1 VATETTDKSGEART
15 NSDADEKLLKQIRED
30 FAYHRSYW
38 HDNYEESSKD
48 MDCVAAKPPKDFTD
62 DREGRPCIWPD
73 ETTQYINSAN
83 NNLRQSPRSIK
94 LSPREGATD
103 EDAEH
108 RQAYI
113 RGIEDASKG
122 ASIYTT
128 GYESAVQCAFGFWR
142 LTTVITG
149 PKGEQEPRL
158 KRIPNWAT
166 VFPDPECLEA
176 DFSDQ
181 DVCFVIDSMRESK
194 FARKYPKAQKRS
206 FTSEDRVV
214 APDFLNGGNVVV
226 AEYWTRECEETEDGE
241 KTYKVTQRITN
252 GVEILETHEWLGSWI
267 PIIGVFGKEIYIKDG
282 GQSKRLF
289 LSMIRTGR
297 PAQQM
302 MAYIASQEAEEFGQ
316 MPRAS
321 WVGWENQFAH
331 AAETWDVAHR
341 TPISRLEAKVP
352 TDWNSQWGPPQ
363 LPTRPQFMPNPN
375 PYEMAYER
383 WRRSHQAAV
392 AGSPLPTDAQKVND
406 KSGIALEKITDAG
419 MLGNF
424 HFTDNF
430 ARALCN
436 TGEQINELITKLA
449 ETDSLPKELLG
460 KDQKGED
467 LKLTVAGKDFV
478 VPPESSEHL
487 PEANYFFAH
496 RGKFTVTISD
506 GASKQS
512 ERDDQAELADKIFET
527 VEGLAQILPPGA
539 VAKILAIA
547 IKMKNLGAMGDELV
561 DVIDPKDNTGQQLQQ
576 AQQQIQAAQQAAQEM
591 QAEIQKLKLERAG
604 KVIENE
610 YKSQAKD
617 KELTVMQAIA
627 QLNADLKMYIANVAT
642 KAQSVSERERLFQ
655 ETQIENHHAAH
666 DAGLQASDQA
676 HERDMATR
684 AAAVQQAAQVADQ
697 QHQQTMAT
705 QPEPD
710 VQG

>member
-1 VATETTDKSGEART
+1 VADDKDKSTDPSKGPG
-15 NSDADEKLLKQIRED
+15 DADEALLKQIRED
-30 FAYHRSYW
+30 FGYVKSYW
-38 HDNYEESSKD
+38 HDNYEESAKD
-48 MDCVAAKPPKDFTD
+48 MDCVAAIPPKDFTD
-62 DREGRPCIWPD
+62 DRTGRPCIWPD
-73 ETTQYINSAN
+73 ETSQYINQAN
-83 NNLRQSPRSIK
+83 NNLRQNKRSIK

-103 EDAEH
+103 VDAEH

-113 RGIEDASKG
+113 RGIEDASKA

-142 LTTVITG
+142 VTTVITG

-158 KRIPNWAT
+158 KRIPNWNT
-166 VFPDPECLEA
+166 VYPDPDAREA
-176 DFSDQ
+176 DGSDQ
-181 DVCFVIDSMRESK
+181 DICFVIDSMREST

-206 FTSEDRVV
+206 FSSEDRIV

-226 AEYWTRECEETEDGE
+226 AEYWTRECSETEDGE

-252 GVEILETHEWLGSWI
+252 GVEILETHDWLGSWI
-267 PIIGVFGKEIYIKDG
+267 PIIGVFGKEIYVKNG

-289 LSMIRTGR
+289 LSMIRNGR

-331 AAETWDVAHR
+331 AEETWDVAHR

-352 TDWNSQWGPPQ
+352 VDWNPQWGPPQ

-430 ARALCN
+430 GRALQN
-436 TGEQINELITKLA
+436 TGEQLNELITKLA
-449 ETDSLPKELLG
+449 EHDSLPDQLLG
-460 KDQKGED
+460 KDQKGD
-467 LKLTVAGKDFV
+467 DVKLNVARRNQPQ
-478 VPPESSEHL
+478 VPPESSDEL
-487 PEANYFFAH
+487 PEANFFFAH
-496 RGKFTVTISD
+496 RGKFTVSISE

-512 ERDDQAELADKIFET
+512 ERDEQAGLADTIFQT
-527 VEGLAQILPPGA
+527 VQNLAQIMPPGA
-539 VAKILAIA
+539 VAKILSIA
-547 IKMKNLGAMGDELV
+547 IRMKNLGAMGDELAE
-561 DVIDPKDNTGQQLQQ
+561 VISPKDNTAQQLQQ
-576 AQQQIQAAQQAAQEM
+576 AQQQLAAGQQAAQEM
-591 QAEIQKLKLERAG
+591 QAEIQQLKLEKAG
-604 KVIENE
+604 KVIEHQFKQQIE
-610 YKSQAKD
+610 GMRLSVEQ
-617 KELTVMQAIA
+617 QIA
-627 QLNADLKMYIANVAT
+627 QLNADLKAYIANVQT

-666 DAGLQASDQA
+666 EVGLQKDQQA
-676 HERDMATR
+676 HEAGMA
-684 AAAVQQAAQVADQ
+684 QQAA
-697 QHQQTMAT
+697 AT
-705 QPEPD
+705 QAAQAQAEQQAQQNQAQPQ
-710 VQG
+710 QGQ